1 MENLQL
7 KELFRKYLENRC
19 TADEVET
26 LVRHFDTGSE
36 VYLRQLILY
45 ELDQPEHIG
54 NDIHLQA
61 LTDKAF
67 GHIRSEI
74 NKQND
79 GGVSIPNHK
88 FRRLWPRI
96 AVAASVLFI
105 VGLASYFIAHRP
117 SNVPPVVAKQV
128 PPADIAPGGN
138 KAILILSRGQ
148 QINLSNAQNGN
159 VAKDANV
166 VIAKTA
172 DGKVVYRPEK
182 NEKAK
187 EVAYNTLKT
196 PRGGKYDLTLSDGT
210 KVWLNAASSITYPLA
225 FTGRNREVEIT
236 GEAYFEVVHNAA
248 QPFRV
253 RVAGQVIDDLGT
265 HFNINAYSDEPV
277 IKTTLL
283 EGSVR
288 VSNSTGNV
296 TLKPGQQAVTQSN
309 QSIAINQDADM
320 EEAIAWHHDLFKFND
335 ASIETVMRQFARWY
349 DVEVRYEGNIPQ
361 RSFSGKIYRN
371 TSALKV
377 SDILNYK
384 QIHFRI
390 EDRTIIVMP

>member
-1 MENLQL
+1 MENNQL
-7 KELFRKYLENRC
+7 KELFIKYLENRC
-19 TADEVET
+19 TADEVEM
-26 LVRHFDTGSE
+26 LVLHFDTNSE
-36 VYLRQLILY
+36 VYLRQLIID
-45 ELDQPEHIG
+45 ELEAPEQVE
-54 NDIHLQA
+54 DDEHLQV

-74 NKQND
+74 SKQKND
-79 GGVSIPNHK
+79 AVSIPDYK
-88 FRRLWPRI
+88 YRKLWPRI

-105 VGLASYFIAHRP
+105 VGATVYFITRQ
-117 SNVPPVVAKQV
+117 SNVPPVVVKQM
-128 PPADIAPGGN
+128 PAADIAPGSN
-138 KAILILSRGQ
+138 KAILVLSGGQ

-166 VIAKTA
+166 VIDKTA
-172 DGKVVYRPEK
+172 DGKVVYRSDKKEK
-182 NEKAK
+182 PGEA
-187 EVAYNTLKT
+187 AYNTLKT
-196 PRGGKYDLTLSDGT
+196 PRGGKFDLTLADGT
-210 KVWLNAASSITYPLA
+210 RVWLNAASSITYPLA
-225 FTGRNREVEIT
+225 FTGHYREVEIT
-236 GEAYFEVVHNAA
+236 GEVYFEVVHNAA

-253 RVAGQVIDDLGT
+253 RVAGQTIDDLGT
-265 HFNINAYSDEPV
+265 HFNINAYADEPV

-288 VSNSTGNV
+288 VSNATGNL
-296 TLKPGQQAVTQSN
+296 TLKPGQQAVIQSN
-309 QSIAINQDADM
+309 QSIAIDPNADM

-335 ASIETVMRQFARWY
+335 ASIETVMRQLARWY

-377 SDILNYK
+377 SDILSYK

-390 EDRTIIVMP
+390 EGRTIVVMP